1 MKFGTELHPHES
13 QASVL
18 FISEESPLIFII
30 RQLPRQIFFKL
41 QKPTKGLGDLCLL
54 IFVKNKSGI

>member
-30 RQLPRQIFFKL
+30 RQLPRQIFF
-41 QKPTKGLGDLCLL
+41 QVTKIYKRARGSLPAHICE
-54 IFVKNKSGI
+54 N